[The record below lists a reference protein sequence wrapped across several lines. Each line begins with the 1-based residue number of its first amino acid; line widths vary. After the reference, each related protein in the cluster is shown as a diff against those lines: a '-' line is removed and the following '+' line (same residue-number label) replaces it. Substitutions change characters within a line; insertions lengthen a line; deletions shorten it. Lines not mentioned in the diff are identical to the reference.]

1 MTDESPTPPPSQLQ
15 AEIAQTRPFASAAQ
29 EALLGISRTASLL
42 DRVITRTLAPY
53 KISPAQYNVLR
64 ILRGAGSAGLPTLA
78 IRCRMID
85 PSAAITRL
93 VDKLEDAALVSRSR
107 AADDRREVRCRI
119 TPTGLLL
126 LSELDPILSST
137 EALAAD
143 EIPAAQLKELI
154 RTLDQLRKLLE

>member
-1 MTDESPTPPPSQLQ
+1 MNDPSSTPPASQLQ
-15 AEIAQTRPFASAAQ
+15 AEIAQSKPFNSAGQ
-29 EALLGISRTASLL
+29 EALLGLSRTASLL
-42 DRVITRTLAPY
+42 DRVLTRTLAPF

-93 VDKLEDAALVSRSR
+93 VDKLEEAKLVSRSR

-126 LSELDPILSST
+126 LTEIEPVVSAIEESVSE
-137 EALAAD
+137 EV
-143 EIPAAQLKELI
+143 PAEELKQAI
-154 RTLDQLRKLLE
+154 RIMDRLRNLLE